1 MKNKMKTFSVFLL
14 AIVIG
19 FIFAKYI
26 FNQYEEEVNET
37 FKENTSVYLFQYGA
51 YKNENI
57 MKDNCKDLS
66 SYFYYKNDN
75 MYHVLI
81 GISSNKENL
90 DKIKKAYNINSDI
103 YVKKEE
109 IKNNEFIESLKQY
122 DNLIKSS
129 DDSATII
136 NAEKQVLA
144 KYESLVLNS
153 EQIAY

>member
-1 MKNKMKTFSVFLL
+1 MKTFSVFLL

-19 FIFAKYI
+19 FVFAKYI

-109 IKNNEFIESLKQY
+109 IKNNEFIE
-122 DNLIKSS
+122 
-129 DDSATII
+129 
-136 NAEKQVLA
+136 
-144 KYESLVLNS
+144 
-153 EQIAY
+153 

>member
-1 MKNKMKTFSVFLL
+1 MIPTGLKTEIYTDVY
-14 AIVIG
+14 I
-19 FIFAKYI
+19 IFY
-26 FNQYEEEVNET
+26 
-37 FKENTSVYLFQYGA
+37 
-51 YKNENI
+51 
-57 MKDNCKDLS
+57 D
-66 SYFYYKNDN
+66 
-75 MYHVLI
+75 
-81 GISSNKENL
+81 
-90 DKIKKAYNINSDI
+90 INSDI